1 MNNFIPENRTDF
13 FIFKGLPWLFMGSYI
28 NYLDLLINTG
38 LKIMQIVGQNVTVT
52 QIIQL
57 MLAPA
62 VMINACGLL
71 ILGINNKYSLVV
83 NRIRLLNEEKRHLAL
98 KTGGRDFTYEENIR
112 LESIAHQLRE
122 LVFRVKLVRNAVL
135 SYTAAVAL
143 FVMTSLLIAID
154 FFNQTLHLQGLII
167 AAFVIGMI
175 VVVVGIGFAFF
186 ETKKGYDIVQYE
198 VKADE

>member
-1 MNNFIPENRTDF
+1 MLQNLT
-13 FIFKGLPWLFMGSYI
+13 
-28 NYLDLLINTG
+28 
-38 LKIMQIVGQNVTVT
+38 QNVSVT

-83 NRIRLLNEEKRHLAL
+83 NRIRLLNEEKRKLTL
-98 KTGGRDFTYEENIR
+98 KAGGRDFTYEENIR
-112 LESIAHQLRE
+112 LESLAHQLKE
-122 LVFRVKLVRNAVL
+122 LVFRVKIVRNAVL
-135 SYTAAVAL
+135 SYTAGVAL
-143 FVMTSLLIAID
+143 FVLTSLLIAID
-154 FFNQTLHLQGLII
+154 YYSQAFSLQGVII
-167 AAFVIGMI
+167 AAFVTGMI
-175 VVVVGIGFAFF
+175 VVFTGVGFAFL